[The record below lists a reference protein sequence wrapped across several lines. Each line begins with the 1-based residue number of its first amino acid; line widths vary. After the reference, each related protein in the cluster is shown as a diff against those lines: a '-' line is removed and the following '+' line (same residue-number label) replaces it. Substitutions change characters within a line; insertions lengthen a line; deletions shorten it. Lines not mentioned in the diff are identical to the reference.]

1 MPGSEALHVHY
12 TLAGVGRESARAFH
26 QRLLGALRWK

>member
-12 TLAGVGRESARAFH
+12 TLAGVGREAAGRFH
-26 QRLLGALRWK
+26 RRLTGALSWN